1 MPPSSP
7 RNSQRDSAS
16 ITSNSVR
23 AVTEKKS
30 PPLRLAWLIWGIG
43 ALFYLSGYYLRV
55 SPAVM
60 TTELMRS
67 FQTNAAGLGTLSGI
81 FFYLYVIMQVP
92 TGVLVDSWGPRK
104 LLTWA
109 GLLAAAGTFL
119 FGATNN
125 FDLACL
131 GRAIVGGATA
141 VEWLVLLKIGAHWF
155 PRRRFSTLAGL
166 GLFFG
171 NIGALTAQV
180 PLRLMIVHFGWRG
193 VIIVSGA
200 VVLILAGLAWALVKD
215 DPSDVGYQTYAP
227 LVSEEGRKAKAADL
241 WKGFLKIFGYRN
253 TWLVFFAQGGFVGP
267 MIAFTGLWAVPFL
280 TARFGLK
287 PTTAAAVSSVMIICW
302 AVASPICGD
311 LSDRIGRRKPIYLV
325 GGLISTIGW
334 IVMFFVTGLPLT
346 AFIVIAAITSFS
358 CGAVILGFAYCR
370 ESVPTQYSGTSNAV
384 VNIGNMTGPALLQPA
399 IGWVLDKEWTGTM
412 ANGVHTYGLHAYQL
426 GLLLIVGWSVLALVL
441 LMFTKE
447 TYCKQQV

>member
-1 MPPSSP
+1 MPVNP
-7 RNSQRDSAS
+7 QRGSAS
-16 ITSNSVR
+16 DTNDSLPAS
-23 AVTEKKS
+23 TGKKS

-119 FGATNN
+119 FGATSN

-155 PRRRFSTLAGL
+155 PRRRFSALAGL

-193 VIIVSGA
+193 VIVVSGA
-200 VVLILAGLAWALVKD
+200 AVLVFAGLAWAFVRD
-215 DPSDVGYQTYAP
+215 DPSDAGYATFAATEQAGKTKA
-227 LVSEEGRKAKAADL
+227 SEL
-241 WKGFLKIFGYRN
+241 WKGFARIFGYRN
-253 TWLVFFAQGGFVGP
+253 TWLIFFAQGGFVGP

-311 LSDRIGRRKPIYLV
+311 LSDRIGRRKPIYLA
-325 GGLISTIGW
+325 GGFISTVGW
-334 IVMFFVTGLPLT
+334 IVMFFATGLSLT

-370 ESVPTQYSGTSNAV
+370 ESVPPQYSGASNAT
-384 VNIGNMTGPALLQPA
+384 VNIGNMGGAAILQPA
-399 IGWVLDKEWTGTM
+399 IGWVLDKEWTGAA
-412 ANGVHTYGLHAYQL
+412 ANGVHTYGLHAYQM
-426 GLLLIVGWSVLALVL
+426 GLLLIVAWAAVALVL

-447 TYCKQQV
+447 TYCKQQA

>member
-1 MPPSSP
+1 MPL
-7 RNSQRDSAS
+7 NSQLSSAPTGNAS
-16 ITSNSVR
+16 LPGL
-23 AVTEKKS
+23 AEKKS
-30 PPLRLAWLIWGIG
+30 PPPRLAWLIWGIG

-60 TTELMRS
+60 TTELMKS

-92 TGVLVDSWGPRK
+92 TGVLVDSWGPKK
-104 LLTWA
+104 LLVWA
-109 GLLAAAGTFL
+109 GLAAAAGTFL

-125 FDLACL
+125 FDLACA
-131 GRAIVGGATA
+131 GRAIVGAATA

-155 PRRRFSTLAGL
+155 PTRRFSMLAGL

-180 PLRLMIVHFGWRG
+180 PLRLMIVHFGWRT
-193 VIIVSGA
+193 VIVASGA
-200 VVLILAGLAWALVKD
+200 VVLLLAWLAWAFVKD
-215 DPSDVGYQTYAP
+215 DPSDAGYKTYATDA
-227 LVSEEGRKAKAADL
+227 SEPGRKAKAADL

-287 PTTAAAVSSVMIICW
+287 PTTAAGVSSVMIICW

-325 GGLISTIGW
+325 GGLISTVGW
-334 IVMFFVTGLPLT
+334 IVMFFATGLSLA
-346 AFIVIAAITSFS
+346 AFMVIAAITSFS
-358 CGAVILGFAYCR
+358 CGAVIIGFAYCR
-370 ESVPTQYSGTSNAV
+370 ESVPAQYSGASNAT
-384 VNIGNMTGPALLQPA
+384 VNIGNMAGPAILQPA
-399 IGWVLDKEWTGTM
+399 IGWVLDKEWSGKIVG
-412 ANGVHTYGLHAYQL
+412 GVHVYELHAYQL
-426 GLLLIVGWSVLALVL
+426 GLLLIVAWSALALVL
-441 LMFTKE
+441 LTFTKE
-447 TYCKQQV
+447 TYCERNV

>member
-1 MPPSSP
+1 MPSDSQLSPAPVANGSSP
-7 RNSQRDSAS
+7 AL
-16 ITSNSVR
+16 
-23 AVTEKKS
+23 AGKKS
-30 PPLRLAWLIWGIG
+30 PPLHLAWLIWGIG

-119 FGATNN
+119 FGATSN
-125 FDLACL
+125 FDLACA

-155 PRRRFSTLAGL
+155 PRRRFSMLAGL

-180 PLRLMIVHFGWRG
+180 PLRLMIVHFGWRA
-193 VIIVSGA
+193 VIIGSGA
-200 VVLILAGLAWALVKD
+200 VVLLFAALAWAFVKD
-215 DPSDVGYQTYAP
+215 DPSDAGFATYASTAAEQSGK
-227 LVSEEGRKAKAADL
+227 VKAADL

-253 TWLVFFAQGGFVGP
+253 TWLIFFAQGGFVGP

-280 TARFGLK
+280 TVRFGLK
-287 PTTAAAVSSVMIICW
+287 PTIAAAVSSVMIICW

-311 LSDRIGRRKPIYLV
+311 LSDRIGRRKPIYLA
-325 GGLISTIGW
+325 GGLISTVGW
-334 IVMFFVTGLPLT
+334 FVMFFVNGLPLA
-346 AFIVIAAITSFS
+346 AFIPIAAITSFS

-370 ESVPTQYSGTSNAV
+370 ESVPTQYSGASNAT
-384 VNIGNMTGPALLQPA
+384 VNIGNMVGAAILEPA
-399 IGWVLDKEWTGTM
+399 IGWVLDKEWSGKI
-412 ANGVHTYGLHAYQL
+412 AGGVHVYGLHAYQM
-426 GLLLIVGWSVLALVL
+426 GLLLIVGWSAIALVL
-441 LMFTKE
+441 LTFTKE
-447 TYCKQQV
+447 TYCKQQVP

>member
-1 MPPSSP
+1 MTG
-7 RNSQRDSAS
+7 DSLSAG
-16 ITSNSVR
+16 
-23 AVTEKKS
+23 AGKKF
-30 PPLRLAWLIWGIG
+30 PPLRLSWLIWGIG

-104 LLTWA
+104 LLIWGGVA
-109 GLLAAAGTFL
+109 AAAGTFL
-119 FGATNN
+119 FGATSN
-125 FDLACL
+125 FNLACL

-141 VEWLVLLKIGAHWF
+141 VEWLVLLKLGAHWF
-155 PRRRFSTLAGL
+155 PNRRFSALAGL

-180 PLRLMIVHFGWRG
+180 PLRLMVVYFGWRG
-193 VIIVSGA
+193 VILVSGA
-200 VVLILAGLAWALVKD
+200 VVLLFAGLAWAFVKD
-215 DPSDVGYQTYAP
+215 DPSDAGYQTYATG
-227 LVSEEGRKAKAADL
+227 VSEEGRKARAADL

-287 PTTAAAVSSVMIICW
+287 PTTAAAVSSVMIVCW

-311 LSDRIGRRKPIYLV
+311 LSDRIGRRKPIYLA
-325 GGLISTIGW
+325 GGLVSTVGW
-334 IVMFFVTGLPLT
+334 ILMFFATGLSLT
-346 AFIVIAAITSFS
+346 VFIVIAAITSFS

-370 ESVPTQYSGTSNAV
+370 ESVPPQYSGASNAT
-384 VNIGNMTGPALLQPA
+384 VNIGNMAGPAILQPA
-399 IGWVLDKEWTGTM
+399 IGWVLDKEWTGTV
-412 ANGVHTYGLHAYQL
+412 ANGVHTYGMHAYQM
-426 GLLLIVGWSVLALVL
+426 GLLLIAAWAAVALVL

>member
-1 MPPSSP
+1 MTTNPLRASGSVNNESS
-7 RNSQRDSAS
+7 
-16 ITSNSVR
+16 T
-23 AVTEKKS
+23 TMMEKS
-30 PPLRLAWLIWGIG
+30 PPPLRLAWLVWGIG

-92 TGVLVDSWGPRK
+92 TGVLVDSWGPKK
-104 LLTWA
+104 LLISG
-109 GLLAAAGTFL
+109 GLAAAAGTFL
-119 FGATNN
+119 FGATSN

-155 PRRRFSTLAGL
+155 PTRRFSMLAGL

-193 VIIVSGA
+193 VIVVSGA
-200 VVLILAGLAWALVKD
+200 VVLLLAALAWAFVRD
-215 DPSDVGYQTYAP
+215 DPSDVGYRTYASA
-227 LVSEEGRKAKAADL
+227 LSDEGRKAKAADL

-253 TWLVFFAQGGFVGP
+253 TWLIFFAQGGFVGP

-287 PTTAAAVSSVMIICW
+287 PAAAAAVSSVMIICW

-325 GGLISTIGW
+325 GGLISTTGW
-334 IVMFFVTGLPLT
+334 VVMFYADRLPL
-346 AFIVIAAITSFS
+346 AVFIVIAAVTSFS

-370 ESVPTQYSGTSNAV
+370 ESVPGQYSGASNAT
-384 VNIGNMTGPALLQPA
+384 VNIGNMIGAAVLEPA
-399 IGWVLDKEWTGTM
+399 IGWVLDKEWSGTI
-412 ANGVHTYGLHAYQL
+412 AAGVHTYGLHAYQM
-426 GLLLIVGWSVLALVL
+426 GLLLIVAWSALSIVL
-441 LMFTKE
+441 LMFTRE
-447 TYCKQQV
+447 TYCQQQA

>member
-1 MPPSSP
+1 MTSNLSRASSFTP
-7 RNSQRDSAS
+7 NDSAPAMMEER
-16 ITSNSVR
+16 N
-23 AVTEKKS
+23 S

-60 TTELMRS
+60 TSELMRS
-67 FQTNAAGLGTLSGI
+67 FQTNAAGLGTLSGV

-92 TGVLVDSWGPRK
+92 TGVLVDSWGPKK
-104 LLTWA
+104 LLIWG

-125 FDLACL
+125 FALACV

-155 PRRRFSTLAGL
+155 PTRRFSTLAGL

-180 PLRLMIVHFGWRG
+180 PLRLMIVHFGWRT
-193 VIIVSGA
+193 VIVASGA
-200 VVLILAGLAWALVKD
+200 VVLLFAGLAWAFVKD
-215 DPSDVGYQTYAP
+215 DPSDVGFRTYAP
-227 LVSEEGRKAKAADL
+227 IADEQTRKAKAADL

-280 TARFGLK
+280 TERFNLK
-287 PTTAAAVSSVMIICW
+287 PTTAAAVSSVMIVCW

-334 IVMFFVTGLPLT
+334 TVMFYANRLPLT
-346 AFIVIAAITSFS
+346 AFIVVAAITSFA

-370 ESVPTQYSGTSNAV
+370 ESVPRQYSGASNAT
-384 VNIGNMTGPALLQPA
+384 VNIGNMAGPALLQPA
-399 IGWVLDKEWTGTM
+399 IGWVLDKEWSGT
-412 ANGVHTYGLHAYQL
+412 AAGGVHTYGLHAYQM
-426 GLLLIVGWSVLALVL
+426 GLLLIVGWSALALL
-441 LMFTKE
+441 LLVFTKE
-447 TYCKQQV
+447 TYCQHQV

>member
-1 MPPSSP
+1 MPSDSQLSPAPVANGSSP
-7 RNSQRDSAS
+7 ASAG
-16 ITSNSVR
+16 
-23 AVTEKKS
+23 KKS
-30 PPLRLAWLIWGIG
+30 PPLHLAWLIWGIG

-92 TGVLVDSWGPRK
+92 TGVLVDSWGPKK

-109 GLLAAAGTFL
+109 GVLAAAGTFL
-119 FGATNN
+119 FGATSN
-125 FDLACL
+125 FDLACA

-155 PRRRFSTLAGL
+155 PRRRFSMLAGL

-180 PLRLMIVHFGWRG
+180 PLRLMIVHFGWRA
-193 VIIVSGA
+193 VIIGSGA
-200 VVLILAGLAWALVKD
+200 VVLLFAALAWAFVKD
-215 DPSDVGYQTYAP
+215 DPADAGFQTYAIA
-227 LVSEEGRKAKAADL
+227 SEEGHKAKAADL

-253 TWLVFFAQGGFVGP
+253 TWLIFFAQGGFVGP

-280 TARFGLK
+280 TVRFGLK
-287 PTTAAAVSSVMIICW
+287 PTNAAAVSSVMIICW

-311 LSDRIGRRKPIYLV
+311 LSDRIGRRKPIYLA
-325 GGLISTIGW
+325 GGLISTVGW
-334 IVMFFVTGLPLT
+334 CVMFFVNGLPLA

-370 ESVPTQYSGTSNAV
+370 ESVPTQYSGASNAT
-384 VNIGNMTGPALLQPA
+384 VNIGNMVGAAILEPA
-399 IGWVLDKEWTGTM
+399 IGWVLDKEWSGKI
-412 ANGVHTYGLHAYQL
+412 ANGVHVYGLHAYQM
-426 GLLLIVGWSVLALVL
+426 GLLLIVGWAALALVL
-441 LMFTKE
+441 LTFTKE

>member
-1 MPPSSP
+1 MTV
-7 RNSQRDSAS
+7 NTQRGSAS
-16 ITSNSVR
+16 
-23 AVTEKKS
+23 VTNDSLPASTGKKS

-109 GLLAAAGTFL
+109 GLLAATGTFL
-119 FGATNN
+119 FGATSN

-141 VEWLVLLKIGAHWF
+141 VEWLV
-155 PRRRFSTLAGL
+155 
-166 GLFFG
+166 LFFG

-193 VIIVSGA
+193 VIVVSGA
-200 VVLILAGLAWALVKD
+200 AVLVFAGLAWAFVRD
-215 DPSDVGYQTYAP
+215 DPSDAGYATFAATEQAGKT
-227 LVSEEGRKAKAADL
+227 KAAEL
-241 WKGFLKIFGYRN
+241 WKGFARIFGYRN
-253 TWLVFFAQGGFVGP
+253 TWLIFFAQGGFVGP

-287 PTTAAAVSSVMIICW
+287 PTTA
-302 AVASPICGD
+302 
-311 LSDRIGRRKPIYLV
+311 
-325 GGLISTIGW
+325 
-334 IVMFFVTGLPLT
+334 
-346 AFIVIAAITSFS
+346 
-358 CGAVILGFAYCR
+358 
-370 ESVPTQYSGTSNAV
+370 
-384 VNIGNMTGPALLQPA
+384 
-399 IGWVLDKEWTGTM
+399 
-412 ANGVHTYGLHAYQL
+412 
-426 GLLLIVGWSVLALVL
+426 
-441 LMFTKE
+441 
-447 TYCKQQV
+447 

>member
-1 MPPSSP
+1 MLPSSQISSP
-7 RNSQRDSAS
+7 STTNSSLP
-16 ITSNSVR
+16 
-23 AVTEKKS
+23 VTTGKKS

-92 TGVLVDSWGPRK
+92 TGVLVDSWGPKK
-104 LLTWA
+104 LLIW
-109 GLLAAAGTFL
+109 GGLAAAGGTFL

-125 FDLACL
+125 FDLACV

-155 PRRRFSTLAGL
+155 PRRRFSMLAGL

-193 VIIVSGA
+193 VILVSGA
-200 VVLILAGLAWALVKD
+200 IVLVLAGLAWAVVKD
-215 DPSDVGYQTYAP
+215 DPSDAGYQTYATA
-227 LVSEEGRKAKAADL
+227 VSEQGRKAKAADL

-253 TWLVFFAQGGFVGP
+253 TWLIFFAQGGFVGP

-280 TARFGLK
+280 TVRFDLK

-302 AVASPICGD
+302 AVASPLCGD

-325 GGLISTIGW
+325 GGLISTTGW
-334 IVMFFVTGLPLT
+334 ILLFSATGLPLA

-370 ESVPTQYSGTSNAV
+370 ESVPAQYSGTSNAT
-384 VNIGNMTGPALLQPA
+384 VNIGNMAGPALLQPA
-399 IGWVLDKEWTGTM
+399 IGWVLDKEWAGKI
-412 ANGVHTYGLHAYQL
+412 AAGVHVYGLHAYQL
-426 GLLLIVGWSVLALVL
+426 GLLLIVGWSALALVL
-441 LMFTKE
+441 LTFTKE
-447 TYCKQQV
+447 TFCKQQA

>member
-1 MPPSSP
+1 MP
-7 RNSQRDSAS
+7 
-16 ITSNSVR
+16 
-23 AVTEKKS
+23 AVPATMEEKNP

-60 TTELMRS
+60 TSELMRS
-67 FQTNAAGLGTLSGI
+67 FQTNAAGLGTLSGV

-92 TGVLVDSWGPRK
+92 TGVLVDSWGPKK
-104 LLTWA
+104 LLVSG

-119 FGATNN
+119 FGATNS
-125 FDLACL
+125 FDLACV

-155 PRRRFSTLAGL
+155 PARRFSTLAGL

-180 PLRLMIVHFGWRG
+180 PLRLMIVHFGWRT
-193 VIIVSGA
+193 VIVASGA
-200 VVLILAGLAWALVKD
+200 VVLLFAGLAWAFVKD
-215 DPSDVGYQTYAP
+215 DPSDAGFKTYAP
-227 LVSEEGRKAKAADL
+227 VSDDQTRKAKAADL

-280 TARFGLK
+280 TVRFGLK

-302 AVASPICGD
+302 AVASPVCGD

-334 IVMFFVTGLPLT
+334 IVMFYFNGLALT
-346 AFIVIAAITSFS
+346 AFVVIAAITSFA

-370 ESVPTQYSGTSNAV
+370 ESVPRQYSGASNAT
-384 VNIGNMTGPALLQPA
+384 VNIGNMAGPALLQPA
-399 IGWVLDKEWTGTM
+399 IGWVLDKEWSGTT
-412 ANGVHTYGLHAYQL
+412 AGGIHTYGLHAYQM
-426 GLLLIVGWSVLALVL
+426 GLLLIVGWSALALL
-441 LMFTKE
+441 LLLFTKE
-447 TYCKQQV
+447 TYCQHQV